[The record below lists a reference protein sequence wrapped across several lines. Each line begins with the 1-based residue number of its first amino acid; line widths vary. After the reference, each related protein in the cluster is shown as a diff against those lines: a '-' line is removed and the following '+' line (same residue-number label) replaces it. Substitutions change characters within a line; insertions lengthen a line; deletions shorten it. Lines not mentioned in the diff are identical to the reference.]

1 MNHEV
6 YGSIKVGIGGKGSKR
21 DRIKDHTS
29 QGWKLFEKYN
39 FDSGDKAYEVEQ
51 TFFRFVRKELNLGI
65 HLVTE
70 QMPQGGFSE
79 TIDIDEISLLEVKR
93 LLQDTISGRVN
104 FD

>member
-1 MNHEV
+1 MYHEM

-29 QGWKLFEKYN
+29 QDWKLYKKFN
-39 FDSGDKAYEVEQ
+39 FDLGDDAYEVEQ
-51 TFFRFVRKELNLGI
+51 TFFRFVRKELNLGV
-65 HLVTE
+65 HLVSE

-79 TIDIDEISLLEVKR
+79 TINIDEISLLEVKR
-93 LLQDTISGRVN
+93 ILQDTISRRLN